1 MREWI
6 HDWNGYETTIS
17 VSMAIDLKN
26 YSAYLIG
33 NVSAVKRKSTA
44 TVIVTQVSICTYE
57 SYFCIIR
64 FFIFFFEHM
73 IRAKREKRKSISI
86 ETLSSDLPR
95 IYVIQ
100 FSPLRSNWYA
110 LNWTH

>member
-17 VSMAIDLKN
+17 VSMAIDLKK

-57 SYFCIIR
+57 SYFFIIR
-64 FFIFFFEHM
+64 FFTFFFEHM
-73 IRAKREKRKSISI
+73 IRAKENLFQSKRFQAICPVSMSF
-86 ETLSSDLPR
+86 D
-95 IYVIQ
+95 
-100 FSPLRSNWYA
+100 SPLSA
-110 LNWTH
+110 PTDTL